1 MVTPLRVLMLGTP
14 AFAVPTFEA
23 LLASAHHVIGLVCQ
37 PDRPRG
43 RGQKV
48 VAPPTKAIAEAR
60 GIPVFQPLR
69 LRDEAFMQAL
79 GDLRPDIGVVAAYG
93 RILPDALIEL
103 PARGMINVH
112 ASLLPRYRG
121 AAPIQRAVMAGDVAT
136 GVTIMRVVRELDAG
150 PMLAAATLPIE
161 ADATS
166 VEVERAL
173 AASGAA
179 LLVATL
185 DRLASGEA
193 VPEIP
198 QDDRLAT
205 YAAKIERAD
214 GVIDWT
220 RPASDIHNQV
230 RGLHPWPHAFTYL
243 GGRRLIV
250 HRTAIAGPS
259 QRSTPEPPGTILN
272 AAADDFVVATGDGR
286 LRLVDI
292 QPEGKRVMSVAE
304 WIAGHPRMDAT
315 VFSTVPRETP

>member
-23 LLASAHHVIGLVCQ
+23 LLASRHQVAGLVCQ

-48 VAPPTKAIAEAR
+48 LAPPTKTIAEAR

-69 LRDEAFMQAL
+69 LRDEALMQAL
-79 GDLRPDIGVVAAYG
+79 GALRADIGVVAAYG

-121 AAPIQRAVMAGDVAT
+121 AAPIQRAVMAGDDAT

-150 PMLAAATLPIE
+150 PMLAAATLPIDD
-161 ADATS
+161 DATS

-173 AASGAA
+173 AASGGE

-205 YAAKIERAD
+205 YAAKIERSD
-214 GVIDWT
+214 GLIDWA
-220 RPASDIHNQV
+220 RPARDIHNQV

-243 GGRRLIV
+243 GGTRLIV
-250 HRTAIAGPS
+250 HRTAIADASHLPA
-259 QRSTPEPPGTILN
+259 PAPPGTVLN

-304 WIAGHPRMDAT
+304 WLAGHPRIHTAA
-315 VFSTVPRETP
+315 FSSAPSETP